1 MSSKPTGFMYNI
13 PIKYIYI
20 CVCVCACACALAY
33 KQQVSLF
40 PMSSS
45 SNGTYTPC
53 KSKVES
59 MVVGQDPLGH
69 WVHVFT
75 N

>member
-20 CVCVCACACALAY
+20 CVCARACALAY

-69 WVHVFT
+69 WVHIFT